1 MIPQTNY
8 NVNTT
13 PPSPQSVSPTL
24 TLSTSESNSN
34 FYPSPPPSHLRTPP
48 RYSRS
53 QTRYPDLGRVPLHR
67 RGTSRTYERL
77 EDLLREAGYKD
88 TRIFTPEGE
97 HREEAADERHEPK
110 DDAEKRGSIRGSVG
124 AVVGF
129 LAGLMPS
136 AASRSSS
143 LQRHDSY
150 DAPSTAETPSPSSSL
165 PYSPPSPLAHRQAHK
180 QKRGTIQSREPHSPT
195 MMTSSIESLE
205 HTPRPK
211 RKSPSRS
218 TTLVP
223 PNMMHSYPQPTHNVY
238 QRPQHQLVHRISDQS
253 TYTLQRPLL
262 HPQSSRTS
270 WHQQT
275 LDPAAG
281 LSRIA
286 HPRPSKA
293 GAYLRNM
300 TSQPDIPKRPNST
313 PVHPSRKPFLLN
325 DSDSR
330 SAYNVNDAGHEQPP
344 LPRSWLENVAR
355 AVLFGGMGA
364 YVGGPL
370 GPSIIKPEHESVG
383 KTLRPTRSS
392 ISQVSPKYLRPQQ
405 SRSGLS
411 DRTNTRSITS
421 TNFLAPPELFTKI
434 ERGRARKSPGE
445 VSRTRVV
452 CRSAPVSR
460 AGSPTRSVGSGGQRR
475 RAKRAWE
482 GKERE
487 PPRGRGRRDERN
499 RLPTLARTKT
509 EGDIW
514 TTKKQN
520 KPLASGGDNRYLA
533 GWGIDPNSDGDGNDE
548 GRSSSED
555 DGELNLAQMLVPPKR
570 QNSIKSLRKHLAASS
585 SATGVGPNKGV
596 SKMRGGAASAGGR
609 NVRRRIEDEWD
620 ESDAEDLGS
629 GWVRK
634 GYRRK
639 NSGDEDEDVA
649 YPGFLVDDRGFGLK
663 NGVLGSGRS
672 ASGKR
677 RAGMP
682 APWGLIGGGS

>member
-1 MIPQTNY
+1 MIPQTSY
-8 NVNTT
+8 NANAT
-13 PPSPQSVSPTL
+13 PPSPQSASPTL

-34 FYPSPPPSHLRTPP
+34 SNASPSPSHLRTPP

-53 QTRYPDLGRVPLHR
+53 KTRYPDLGRVPLHR

-97 HREEAADERHEPK
+97 HREEAADEAHDLK
-110 DDAEKRGSIRGSVG
+110 DDAEKRSSIRGGVG

-136 AASRSSS
+136 AVSRSSS
-143 LQRHDSY
+143 LRRHDSY
-150 DAPSTAETPSPSSSL
+150 DAPSTAEISSPSPSR
-165 PYSPPSPLAHRQAHK
+165 PYSPPSPLAHRQVYK
-180 QKRGTIQSREPHSPT
+180 QKQRTPQSSEPHSPS
-195 MMTSSIESLE
+195 MMTSSVESLD

-218 TTLVP
+218 TMPVP
-223 PNMMHSYPQPTHNVY
+223 PNMMYSHSQPTHNVY
-238 QRPQHQLVHRISDQS
+238 QRPQHQFVHQMSDQS

-262 HPQSSRTS
+262 YPQTSRTS
-270 WHQQT
+270 LHQT

-281 LSRIA
+281 MSRIA
-286 HPRPSKA
+286 HPRPSRA
-293 GAYLRNM
+293 GAYLRTM
-300 TSQPDIPKRPNST
+300 ASQPDIPKRPNST
-313 PVHPSRKPFLLN
+313 PGRPPRKPFLLN
-325 DSDSR
+325 DSDSQ
-330 SAYNVNDAGHEQPP
+330 SAYNDNDVGHEQPP
-344 LPRSWLENVAR
+344 LPRTWLENVAR

-364 YVGGPL
+364 YVGGPF
-370 GPSIIKPEHESVG
+370 GPPSIIEPERESLG

-392 ISQVSPKYLRPQQ
+392 ISQVSPKHLRPQQ

-411 DRTNTRSITS
+411 DRTNTRSATS
-421 TNFLAPPELFTKI
+421 TYFLAPPELFTRI
-434 ERGRARKSPGE
+434 ERGRARKSAGE

-460 AGSPTRSVGSGGQRR
+460 AGSPTRSVGSGNERR
-475 RAKRAWE
+475 RAKKARE
-482 GKERE
+482 GKEYD
-487 PPRGRGRRDERN
+487 PPRGRGRRDERS
-499 RLPTLARTKT
+499 RLPSLARTKT

-514 TTKKQN
+514 VKKQN
-520 KPLASGGDNRYLA
+520 KPPASGGANRYLT
-533 GWGIDPNSDGDGNDE
+533 GWGIDPNSDGDGDDL

-570 QNSIKSLRKHLAASS
+570 QNSIKSLRKHLDASL

-596 SKMRGGAASAGGR
+596 SKVRGAVVSAGGR
-609 NVRRRIEDEWD
+609 NVRQRILEDEWD
-620 ESDAEDLGS
+620 GSDAEDLGS

-634 GYRRK
+634 GYRKK
-639 NSGDEDEDVA
+639 NLGDEDEDVA
-649 YPGFLVDDRGFGLK
+649 YPGFLVDGRGFGLK

-672 ASGKR
+672 TSGKR
-677 RAGMP
+677 RVGMP
-682 APWGLIGGGS
+682 APWGSIRGGS